1 MPVELITEQS
11 PLWLVAC
18 LLLGLLY
25 AFVLYRYPAVE
36 SLGKVLHRLLF
47 LFRALVVSF
56 LAFFLLSPLL
66 RTLSRETEKPL
77 LLLAADNSQSLLL
90 NKDSAY
96 YRSDYST
103 DLHRFAAKLDD
114 QFEVRWLRFGEDRKS
129 VV

>member
-1 MPVELITEQS
+1 MPVELITEHS

-56 LAFFLLSPLL
+56 LAFFSALPLIAYPFKGNG
-66 RTLSRETEKPL
+66 ET
-77 LLLAADNSQSLLL
+77 ASIACRRQ
-90 NKDSAY
+90 
-96 YRSDYST
+96 
-103 DLHRFAAKLDD
+103 
-114 QFEVRWLRFGEDRKS
+114 
-129 VV
+129 